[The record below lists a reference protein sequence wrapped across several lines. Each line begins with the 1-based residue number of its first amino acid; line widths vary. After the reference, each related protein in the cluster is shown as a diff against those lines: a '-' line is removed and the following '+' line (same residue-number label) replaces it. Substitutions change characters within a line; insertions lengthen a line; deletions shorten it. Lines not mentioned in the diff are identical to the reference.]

1 MFVKIDNVSKT
12 YKQRGNAL
20 HALQDVNLEMEK
32 GEFISLIGP
41 SGCGKTTLLNILGGF
56 EPVFSGHVYIG
67 DKEVAKSHSPGVT
80 IFQNYGLLPWRT
92 VHKNVELGLEAKKIF
107 SKQEIRSTADEYLE
121 LVGLTSFAKHYPHQL
136 SGGMRQRVA
145 IASALA
151 VNPEIIFMDEPLGAL
166 DAFARMQMQDEI
178 LRIWQKH
185 KTTVVFITHDIDE
198 AIYLSDRIVVM
209 SPRPGKIQE
218 IINVPIDRPRQRNL
232 PEFLN
237 LRAKILEI
245 LHFAKKLRQL
255 DYYL

>member
-12 YKQRGNAL
+12 YKQSGNIL
-20 HALQDVNLEMEK
+20 QALQDVNMEMEK

-41 SGCGKTTLLNILGGF
+41 SGCGKTTLLNILAGF
-56 EPVFSGHVYIG
+56 ESVFDGHVYIG
-67 DKEVAKSHSPGVT
+67 GKEVTKSHSPGVT

-92 VHKNVELGLEAKKIF
+92 IRKNVELGLEAKKTF
-107 SKQEIRSTADEYLE
+107 SPREIHSIADEYLE
-121 LVGLTSFAKHYPHQL
+121 LVGLTPFAKHYPHQL

-145 IASALA
+145 IAGALA

-166 DAFARMQMQDEI
+166 DAFTRMQMQDEI

-218 IINVPIDRPRQRNL
+218 IIDVSINRPRQRNL
-232 PEFLN
+232 PEFLS
-237 LRAKILEI
+237 LRAKILEV
-245 LHFAKKLRQL
+245 LHFAKKLKPP
-255 DYYL
+255 DFYL

>member
-12 YKQRGNAL
+12 YKQSGEIL
-20 HALQDVNLEMEK
+20 QALQNVNLEIEK
-32 GEFISLIGP
+32 SEFISLIGP
-41 SGCGKTTLLNILGGF
+41 SGCGKTTLLNILAGF
-56 EPVFSGHVYIG
+56 ESVFDGHVHIG
-67 DKEVAKSHSPGVT
+67 GKEVTKSHSPGVT

-92 VHKNVELGLEAKKIF
+92 IRKNVELGLEAKKTF
-107 SKQEIRSTADEYLE
+107 SQREIHSISDEYLE

-136 SGGMRQRVA
+136 SGGMRQRAA

-166 DAFARMQMQDEI
+166 DAFARMQIQDEI

-218 IINVPIDRPRQRNL
+218 IINIYINRPRQRNL
-232 PEFLN
+232 PEFLD

-245 LHFAKKLRQL
+245 LHFAKKLQQP
-255 DYYL
+255 DFYL

>member
-12 YKQRGNAL
+12 FKQNGAVFQAL
-20 HALQDVNLEMEK
+20 HDVNLEIEK
-32 GEFISLIGP
+32 SEFISLIGP
-41 SGCGKTTLLNILGGF
+41 SGCGKTTLLNILAGF
-56 EPVFSGHVYIG
+56 EPTFSGHVYIG
-67 DKEVAKSHSPGVT
+67 DKEVTKSYSPGVT

-92 VHKNVELGLEAKKIF
+92 IRKNVELGLEAKKTF
-107 SKQEIRSTADEYLE
+107 SKQEINSISDEYLE

-136 SGGMRQRVA
+136 SGGMRQRAA
-145 IASALA
+145 IAGALA

-166 DAFARMQMQDEI
+166 DAFARMQIQDEI
-178 LRIWQKH
+178 LRIWQKQ

-198 AIYLSDRIVVM
+198 AIYLSDRIVIM

-218 IINVPIDRPRQRNL
+218 IIDVPINRPRQRNL

-245 LHFAKKLRQL
+245 LHFAKKLKQP
-255 DYYL
+255 DYFL